1 MPKMKISE
9 NENSHKNTF
18 SKNEVARLKIVAC
31 SVLTDVQTNKQK
43 SKDRGSPFRAFR
55 VTCLSPSSRSGP
67 IIYDL
72 SWGNQISAETQW
84 RDLICSQNQ

>member
-1 MPKMKISE
+1 MKIAI
-9 NENSHKNTF
+9 KNIF

-31 SVLTDVQTNKQK
+31 SVLTDVQINQQK
-43 SKDRGSPFRAFR
+43 SKDRGSPFR
-55 VTCLSPSSRSGP
+55 VTCFSPSSRSGP